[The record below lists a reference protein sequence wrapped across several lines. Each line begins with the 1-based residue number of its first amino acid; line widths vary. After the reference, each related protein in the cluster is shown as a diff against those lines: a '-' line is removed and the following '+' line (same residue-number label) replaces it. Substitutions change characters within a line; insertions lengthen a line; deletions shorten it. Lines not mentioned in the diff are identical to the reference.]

1 MSTVAFYR
9 YQVRLVNR
17 LASLLERWP
26 RLTSWLL
33 LAFSIWAVYYI
44 FMNYRFTT
52 YM

>member
-9 YQVRLVNR
+9 YQVRMINR
-17 LASLLERWP
+17 IMSFFERFP
-26 RLTSWLL
+26 RLTTWALWI
-33 LAFSIWAVYYI
+33 FSIWAIYYI